1 MFSDDSPE
9 APRHYSQA
17 AAAAMHDGISAARA
31 RIRQLE
37 NLVGILN
44 REAENQAAVIAD
56 LREGVAHW
64 KSRYVQACAAADTEE
79 K

>member
-1 MFSDDSPE
+1 MDTMSE
-9 APRHYSQA
+9 EEPRHYSQA
-17 AAAAMHDGISAARA
+17 AAAAMHHELGEARA

-44 REAENQAAVIAD
+44 READYQAATIKE
-56 LREGVAHW
+56 LREAVEHAR
-64 KSRYVQACAAADTEE
+64 SLYMRTSAPADTEE